1 MTQYWLP
8 LAPSLLKSYLLPME
22 KEQSLTKVEERDSF
36 GEGEDLKPKIR
47 RRLLNLAIE
56 TYQDVMLTS
65 SKPLE
70 RKAAADAVLE
80 LLGKKNKDTPQTNT
94 FNFQISPEYFNKV
107 FAEGL
112 TKITEVRAP
121 AIEADFEVIDASGAE
136 NGN

>member
-1 MTQYWLP
+1 
-8 LAPSLLKSYLLPME
+8 ME

-36 GEGEDLKPKIR
+36 GEGEDLKPVVR
-47 RRLLNLAIE
+47 RRLLNPAIE

-80 LLGKKNKDTPQTNT
+80 LLGKKHKDQSQTNT
-94 FNFQISPEYFNKV
+94 FNFQIPPEYFKRV
-107 FAEGL
+107 FGEGL

-121 AIEADFEVIDASGAE
+121 AIEGDFEVIDASGAE